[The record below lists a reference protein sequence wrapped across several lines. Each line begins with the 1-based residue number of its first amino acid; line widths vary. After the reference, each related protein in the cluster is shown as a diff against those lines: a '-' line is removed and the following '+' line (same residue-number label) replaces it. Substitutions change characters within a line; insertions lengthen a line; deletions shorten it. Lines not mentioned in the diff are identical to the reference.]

1 MAQAARFVTE
11 LIRLSR
17 CGWEMKIATL
27 FFERA
32 DIHDGNPIGIAV
44 FESWQTAAIGRRQRL
59 LSPASMARL
68 PALRAIV

>member
-1 MAQAARFVTE
+1 
-11 LIRLSR
+11 
-17 CGWEMKIATL
+17 MKIATL